1 MEYNCFHVVTKLP
14 SIQSEKM
21 TTCLDSPCAFQ
32 VLMVDTYGLLSG
44 TGAIIHP
51 HIIISSAQH
60 FEGYVFCVFIEK
72 RYKDLGQS

>member
-1 MEYNCFHVVTKLP
+1 MEYNYFQEVAKLP
-14 SIQSEKM
+14 SNQSVKM
-21 TTCLDSPCAFQ
+21 ITRLDSPCVFQ

-60 FEGYVFCVFIEK
+60 FEGYVLCVFIE
-72 RYKDLGQS
+72 QTI